1 MTVGPPA
8 GRSGVRARRPLPCR
22 RGPTTAQLLQQAG
35 GRPDGRR
42 KNRGLFARATP
53 GPGLRLPHVVSPRSP
68 SSVAALV
75 RLSCWGSGTKRGPS
89 GHTPGA
95 CGPSL
100 LLPPQGSGG
109 SASSS
114 RSLPRPEV
122 CGAEPVWP
130 LPRFPGRGGG
140 GGDTALR
147 VFLLRLLRLS
157 RAASFFRQSGARPA
171 SRPPSQPA
179 SHLPGRGRNRVPSVL
194 LPEHPLGRLAR
205 EGTSW
210 RRRPPSCSGRSG
222 WRGQWC
228 PTGRCPRSEG
238 SRLSWTSAPT
248 QGTLPRS
255 A

>member
-1 MTVGPPA
+1 MGPPA

-35 GRPDGRR
+35 VRPDGRR

-100 LLPPQGSGG
+100 PLPPQGSGG

-171 SRPPSQPA
+171 SRPPSRPA

-222 WRGQWC
+222 WRGG
-228 PTGRCPRSEG
+228 GRNV
-238 SRLSWTSAPT
+238 WTRH
-248 QGTLPRS
+248 GLNIE
-255 A
+255 